1 MGKNNWDWPFRRIG
15 YIMVRCGDRG
25 QPTLA
30 IDSYQ
35 QIFDQPVDGVWASDH
50 IDLSPTSQRGRHLT
64 RPVADPTRWRWPR

>member
-1 MGKNNWDWPFRRIG
+1 MGKENWDWPFRRIG

-50 IDLSPTSQRGRHLT
+50 IDLIADLSTRSAPDSTSG
-64 RPVADPTRWRWPR
+64 